1 MKNKNTARGRAL
13 AGICLAVLG
22 FASLSHGVSKGAE
35 PSLEP
40 PLVREAGLRGGNG
53 HGFDSFELYY
63 RQSSPWLDRHVVDP
77 WLPQAVRARWDLTVG
92 RWRGSDGDSAFV
104 AFGPAL
110 EAFPVGDL
118 RLSLGLQPTLLSD
131 YEAGDRDLGGPFQ
144 FTSHASLAWAPQRA
158 LVLGIRVQHTS
169 NARLY
174 SSNPGADIVSIEVGY
189 GF

>member
-1 MKNKNTARGRAL
+1 MKNKNTARGRRL

-158 LVLGIRVQHTS
+158 LVLGIRIQHTS

>member
-1 MKNKNTARGRAL
+1 MKNKKTPRGWGLKFIGSFVLAL
-13 AGICLAVLG
+13 TSV
-22 FASLSHGVSKGAE
+22 SHGVSKGAE

-40 PLVREAGLRGGNG
+40 PLIQEAGLRGGNG

-63 RQSSPWLDRHVVDP
+63 RRSSPWLDRHVVGP
-77 WLPQAVRARWDLTVG
+77 WLPEAVHARWDLTAG

-110 EAFPVGDL
+110 ENFLLRDL
-118 RLSLGLQPTLLSD
+118 RLSLGIQPTLLSD

-158 LVLGIRVQHTS
+158 LVLGIRIQHTS

>member
-1 MKNKNTARGRAL
+1 MKNKNTARGRRL

-63 RQSSPWLDRHVVDP
+63 WQSSPWLDRHVVDP